1 VRPSVWNSS
10 LEQFRDDVASTK
22 PVPASVCVSAVC
34 ATFALGLLI
43 KVLEI
48 TANKTGFTGDLG
60 KVQALLGAART
71 ASARVA
77 QYADED
83 VTAFDSYLN
92 IVRSPKSN
100 DKEREDRKRAMALAL
115 DQVIQVPFD
124 AARLVASGMDLCA
137 AATGVVPKSLIAEV
151 GAAAVLLAG
160 AARGLIV
167 SAEFNLR
174 QLGDDSHSDDEITA
188 QLQDLDRK
196 VLRQEDSI
204 RQQVASLIAGKDG

>member
-1 VRPSVWNSS
+1 MRSSVWNSS
-10 LEQFRDDVASTK
+10 LGQFRDEVASTK

-34 ATFALGLLI
+34 ASLAFSLLI

-48 TANKTGFTGDLG
+48 TVNKKGFTGDLG
-60 KVQALLGAART
+60 KVQVLLVAART
-71 ASARVA
+71 TSARVA

-92 IVRSPKSN
+92 SARSPKSN
-100 DKEREDRKRAMALAL
+100 DQEREQRRRAMALAL

-137 AATGVVPKSLIAEV
+137 DATGVVPRSLIAEV

-160 AARGLIV
+160 EVRGLVV

-174 QLGDDSHSDDEITA
+174 QLADDPHGQEEIIA
-188 QLQDLDRK
+188 QLQELNRK

-204 RQQVASLIAGKDG
+204 RQQVA